1 MREPVGW
8 RSLGREALAARV
20 WTLWSAG
27 RRPHDGQQIE
37 ATVAR
42 DAPPD
47 DLGPR
52 VGSAPVPPT
61 NPEPLRPMARLAW
74 ALPWIVLAVGL
85 GISVPVL
92 IWAPLLGGVCMG
104 VVLLQVGVIRQW
116 ARVRARRLMGPDGDP
131 EGPPAV
137 QSTGAGRLAKPG
149 TSEGW
154 LLAGF
159 LSLAALLS
167 GILLFTLDLQNR
179 QAIGAAEAL
188 RVQRQSQ
195 VPSPQPSPLPSQ
207 AQLPPP
213 AVPAEQLPP
222 AKP

>member
-1 MREPVGW
+1 
-8 RSLGREALAARV
+8 
-20 WTLWSAG
+20 
-27 RRPHDGQQIE
+27 
-37 ATVAR
+37 
-42 DAPPD
+42 
-47 DLGPR
+47 
-52 VGSAPVPPT
+52 
-61 NPEPLRPMARLAW
+61 MARLAW

-104 VVLLQVGVIRQW
+104 VVLLQMGVIRQW
-116 ARVRARRLMGPDGDP
+116 AHVRARRLMGPDGDP
-131 EGPPAV
+131 EGPPTV
-137 QSTGAGRLAKPG
+137 QLTGAGRLAKPG

-159 LSLAALLS
+159 LGLAALLS

-195 VPSPQPSPLPSQ
+195 EPPPQPSPLPSQ